1 MGNAGFGEQMTRGE
15 LFEALAAM
23 TPADKAEVV
32 ERLAP
37 EIVGVWPGVERTPVI
52 AGGAACIVRTRI
64 PVWVLEGF
72 RRLGSSDAT
81 ILANYPTLRAA
92 DLVHA
97 WAYADAHRAEMD
109 EAIAENEAA

>member
-1 MGNAGFGEQMTRGE
+1 MTPRE

-37 EIVGVWPGVERTPVI
+37 EIVGVWPGIERTPGVCR
-52 AGGAACIVRTRI
+52 GSACIVRTRI

-72 RRLGSSDAT
+72 RRLGSTDAQ
-81 ILANYPTLRAA
+81 ILADYPSLRAA

-97 WAYADAHRAEMD
+97 WAYADAHRGEMD
-109 EAIAENEAA
+109 KAIAENEAA